1 MSNFRLRGF
10 ECCACCPVA
19 PMLASAVAVIMA
31 EQDPTRTIAAEQLV
45 FSGPLLLACLAG
57 LYSER
62 AVFDTGLE
70 GKMLAGTFAA
80 PRRPRLQA
88 RPGSAWAPPW
98 PPPWIFR
105 AGARFRLDHPS
116 RRPDRPRCRHQFHR
130 CRLHI
135 ILGQAWFPA
144 GRARGRSPKTRAS
157 RRSFCPARSGAPRA
171 GARAGLFRAD
181 LGPLAAG
188 LCRVP
193 MVPFTWLVL
202 FRTRFGLRL
211 RSVGENPAAVG
222 ATGISVTCLRY
233 RAASSPAFWRARPA
247 RTCHS
252 PRMPAS

>member
-1 MSNFRLRGF
+1 MLCLLSGCAYARFGGRRHHGGAGPDPHHRRRATGVLRAVAARLPGRALFGAGRLRHRARGQDAGRHL
-10 ECCACCPVA
+10 CG
-19 PMLASAVAVIMA
+19 ASAAAVTGSARLGLGAAVATDV
-31 EQDPTRTIAAEQLV
+31 DFSRWCTVSPRSPIAATRSTSVSPSISSL
-45 FSGPLLLACLAG
+45 P
-57 LYSER
+57 
-62 AVFDTGLE
+62 
-70 GKMLAGTFAA
+70 A
-80 PRRPRLQA
+80 PHHS
-88 RPGSAWAPPW
+88 RPG
-98 PPPWIFR
+98 
-105 AGARFRLDHPS
+105 LV
-116 RRPDRPRCRHQFHR
+116 
-130 CRLHI
+130 
-135 ILGQAWFPA
+135 PA